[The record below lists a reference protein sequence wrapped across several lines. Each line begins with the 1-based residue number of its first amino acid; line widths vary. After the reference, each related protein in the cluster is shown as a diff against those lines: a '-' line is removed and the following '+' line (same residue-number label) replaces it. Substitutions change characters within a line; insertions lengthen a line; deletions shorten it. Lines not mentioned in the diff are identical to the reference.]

1 MPKKSSAAQ
10 KKQAASAET
19 SQSIAEQTAAF
30 FANGGKVQEIA
41 TGVSGQQNT
50 AGPKHIT
57 LGKK

>member
-10 KKQAASAET
+10 KKQAASVET

-30 FANGGKVQEIA
+30 FAAGGKVQEIA

-50 AGPKHIT
+50 SGPKHIT